1 MTDARPRSAPMSADR
16 WQRVQDLFAAAI
28 ECELTARAQFLLQGC
43 GDDAELRREVESLLA
58 SHEKPGAVD
67 RLAPAIAP
75 AAAWARAQIAGWEG
89 RRVRQYLVQEL
100 LDTGGMGV
108 VYKAHDARLDRHV
121 ALKFLS
127 PHLSKQPA
135 SKQRFLVEARAAAAL
150 DDPHICTI
158 LEIGE
163 TEDGQL
169 FIVMPLYDGETV
181 QARLKR
187 GRLPFDDAIHIA
199 VQIARGVGRAHA
211 GGVVH
216 RDIKPSNVML
226 LPNGTVKILDF
237 GIASTEALS
246 AAPAEGRFGTLPYM
260 SPEHIRSA
268 PIDRRSDVWS
278 LGVLVHEMLTGVR
291 PFYGDDAH
299 SLAEAIFNREP
310 NLVATSHPDVPAG
323 LDRVLRRALAKQ
335 VEDRYPSMGAF
346 AADLTALLRRSEPSR
361 AGWRFEAPIARS
373 WDAAGETERRRAA
386 VRGKM
391 VYE

>member
-1 MTDARPRSAPMSADR
+1 MPAPAPLRCRRIAGSGCRTSSPPPSNASGRRERSSSFKR
-16 WQRVQDLFAAAI
+16 
-28 ECELTARAQFLLQGC
+28 C

-108 VYKAHDARLDRHV
+108 VYKAHDDRLDRHV

-150 DDPHICTI
+150 DHPNICTI

-169 FIVMPLYDGETV
+169 FIAMPLYDGETV

-187 GRLPFDDAIHIA
+187 GRLPFDEAIHIA

-237 GIASTEALS
+237 GIASTEAWP
-246 AAPAEGRFGTLPYM
+246 AAPADARFGTLPYM
-260 SPEHIRSA
+260 SPEHRPGRADRPPKRYLVAWSACSTRCSPACGRSA
-268 PIDRRSDVWS
+268 
-278 LGVLVHEMLTGVR
+278 
-291 PFYGDDAH
+291 GDDAQ
-299 SLAEAIFNREP
+299 SLAEAILNREP
-310 NLVATSHPDVPAG
+310 DLVATSHPDVPAG
-323 LDRVLRRALAKQ
+323 IDRVLRRALAK
-335 VEDRYPSMGAF
+335 RPRTATRRWRPS
-346 AADLTALLRRSEPSR
+346 P
-361 AGWRFEAPIARS
+361 PI
-373 WDAAGETERRRAA
+373 
-386 VRGKM
+386 
-391 VYE
+391 